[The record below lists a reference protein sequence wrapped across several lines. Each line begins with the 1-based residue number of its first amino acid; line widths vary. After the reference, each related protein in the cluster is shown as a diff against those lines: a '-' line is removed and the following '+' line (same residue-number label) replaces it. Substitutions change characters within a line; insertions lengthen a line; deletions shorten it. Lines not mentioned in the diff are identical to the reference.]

1 MSKICQL
8 IKNISPL
15 TNRTGM
21 PVILYVIKVII
32 VFWFVKFTAELIGE
46 GFAMAFLFA
55 CGKNPLN
62 GEMLDNNAMVL
73 LTYCGYGL
81 LIGIVFFYWR
91 LFQKK
96 TLSEL
101 GFTRRIGTYPVG
113 GLMGAALIAASVALV
128 MLTGTITYSGVF
140 ENIDYGFICLMFGGF
155 IFQGAFEEVL
165 CRGVVLQ
172 LLKDKAPITVAVG
185 VSTVLFVIPH
195 IFGMKGTDLSIVIV
209 AVICLVLISLILSLL
224 TLRSK
229 SIYAA
234 CGLHTV
240 WNFVLYNILG
250 LNLSGN
256 DTKTSAI
263 FDMRTVGSNII
274 NGGDYG
280 IEASV
285 ITAAVLTVALILTF
299 AVKQKKGGTQYG
311 V

>member
-1 MSKICQL
+1 MSKIWQL

-15 TNRTGM
+15 NNRTGM

-81 LIGIVFFYWR
+81 LIGIVILYWK
-91 LFQKK
+91 LFQRK

-101 GFTRRIGTYPVG
+101 GFTRRIGTYPFG
-113 GLMGAALIAASVALV
+113 GLIGVALIAASVTLV
-128 MLTGTITYSGVF
+128 MLTGSIAYSGVF

-172 LLKDKAPITVAVG
+172 LLKDKAPIAVAVG

-195 IFGMKGTDLSIVIV
+195 ISGMKGADLGIAIV

-224 TLRSK
+224 TLRFK

-234 CGLHTV
+234 CGLHTA

-263 FDMRTVGSNII
+263 FNMRTVGSNII

-285 ITAAVLTVALILTF
+285 VTAVVLAAALGVMA
-299 AVKQKKGGTQYG
+299 AVKQKKGGTEYG

>member
-1 MSKICQL
+1 MSKIWQL

-15 TNRTGM
+15 NNRTGM

-81 LIGIVFFYWR
+81 LIGVVVLYWK
-91 LFQKK
+91 FIQKK

-101 GFTRRIGTYPVG
+101 GFTRRLGTYPVG
-113 GLMGAALIAASVALV
+113 VLIGAALIAVSVTLI

-140 ENIDYGFICLMFGGF
+140 ENIDYVFICLMFGGF

-172 LLKDKAPITVAVG
+172 LLKDKAPVAVAVG

-195 IFGMKGTDLSIVIV
+195 ISGMKGADLGIAIV
-209 AVICLVLISLILSLL
+209 AVVCLILISLILSLL
-224 TLRSK
+224 TLRFK

-234 CGLHTV
+234 CGLHTA

-263 FDMRTVGSNII
+263 FDMRTVDSNII

-285 ITAAVLTVALILTF
+285 VTAVVLAAALVLTL
-299 AVKQKKGGTQYG
+299 AVKQKKGGTEYG

>member
-1 MSKICQL
+1 MSKIWQL

-15 TNRTGM
+15 NNRTGM

-81 LIGIVFFYWR
+81 LIGIVILYWK
-91 LFQKK
+91 LFQRK

-101 GFTRRIGTYPVG
+101 GFTQRIGTYPVG
-113 GLMGAALIAASVALV
+113 ALIGVALIAVSVTLI
-128 MLTGTITYSGVF
+128 MLTGSIAYSGVF

-172 LLKDKAPITVAVG
+172 LLKDKAPIAVAVG

-195 IFGMKGTDLSIVIV
+195 ISGMKGADLGIAIV
-209 AVICLVLISLILSLL
+209 AVICLVLISLILSFL
-224 TLRSK
+224 TLRFK

-234 CGLHTV
+234 CGLHTA

-285 ITAAVLTVALILTF
+285 VTAVVLAAALVLMA
-299 AVKQKKGGTQYG
+299 AVKQKKGGTEYG

>member
-1 MSKICQL
+1 MSKMRKL
-8 IKNISPL
+8 IKDISPL
-15 TNRTGM
+15 NNRIGM

-46 GFAMAFLFA
+46 GFAMVIHFA

-81 LIGIVFFYWR
+81 LIGIVILYWK
-91 LFQKK
+91 LFQRK

-113 GLMGAALIAASVALV
+113 ALIGAALIAVSVTLI

-172 LLKDKAPITVAVG
+172 LLNDKAPIAVTLG
-185 VSTVLFVIPH
+185 VNTVLFVIPH
-195 IFGMKGTDLSIVIV
+195 LSGMKGIDLSIAVV
-209 AVICLVLISLILSLL
+209 AVACLILISLVLSVL
-224 TLRSK
+224 TLRLK

-240 WNFVLYNILG
+240 WNFILYNIMG

-256 DTKTSAI
+256 DINTSAI
-263 FDMRTVGSNII
+263 FDMRTVGNNIL

-285 ITAAVLTVALILTF
+285 ITAVVLTAALVLM
-299 AVKQKKGGTQYG
+299 AVTKQKKGGTEYG
-311 V
+311 I

>member
-1 MSKICQL
+1 MSKIWQL

-15 TNRTGM
+15 NNRTGM

-32 VFWFVKFTAELIGE
+32 VFCFVKFTAELIGE
-46 GFAMAFLFA
+46 GFAIAFLFA
-55 CGKNPLN
+55 CGKNPLK

-81 LIGIVFFYWR
+81 LIGIVILYWK
-91 LFQKK
+91 LFQRK

-101 GFTRRIGTYPVG
+101 GFTRRIRTYPVG
-113 GLMGAALIAASVALV
+113 GLMGAALIVASVAMV

-172 LLKDKAPITVAVG
+172 LLKGKAPIAVAVG

-195 IFGMKGTDLSIVIV
+195 ISGMKGADLSIAIV

-224 TLRSK
+224 TLRFK

-234 CGLHTV
+234 CGLHTA

-263 FDMRTVGSNII
+263 FNMRMVGSNII

-285 ITAAVLTVALILTF
+285 VTAVVLAVALVLMA

>member
-1 MSKICQL
+1 MSKIWQL

-15 TNRTGM
+15 NNRTGM

-32 VFWFVKFTAELIGE
+32 VFWFVKFSAELIGE

-81 LIGIVFFYWR
+81 LIGIVILYWK
-91 LFQKK
+91 LFQRK

-101 GFTRRIGTYPVG
+101 GFTRRLGTYPVG
-113 GLMGAALIAASVALV
+113 TLIGAALIAVSVTLV

-172 LLKDKAPITVAVG
+172 LLKDKAPIAVAVG

-195 IFGMKGTDLSIVIV
+195 LFGMKGTDLSIVIV

-224 TLRSK
+224 TLRFK
-229 SIYAA
+229 CIYAA
-234 CGLHTV
+234 CGLHTA

-256 DTKTSAI
+256 ATKTSAI

-285 ITAAVLTVALILTF
+285 VTAVVLAAALVLMA
-299 AVKQKKGGTQYG
+299 AVKQKKGGTEYG

>member
-1 MSKICQL
+1 MSKIWQL

-15 TNRTGM
+15 NNRTGM

-46 GFAMAFLFA
+46 GFSMAFLFA
-55 CGKNPLN
+55 CGKNPLK

-81 LIGIVFFYWR
+81 LIGVVVLYWK
-91 LFQKK
+91 FIQKK
-96 TLSEL
+96 TLLEL
-101 GFTRRIGTYPVG
+101 GFTRRLGTYPVG
-113 GLMGAALIAASVALV
+113 ALIGAALIAVSVTPV
-128 MLTGTITYSGVF
+128 MLTGSIAYSGVF

-172 LLKDKAPITVAVG
+172 LLKDKAPIAVAVG
-185 VSTVLFVIPH
+185 VNTVLFVIPH
-195 IFGMKGTDLSIVIV
+195 ISGMKGADLSIAIV

-224 TLRSK
+224 TLRFK

-234 CGLHTV
+234 CGLHTA

-285 ITAAVLTVALILTF
+285 VTAAVLTVALILTL

>member
-1 MSKICQL
+1 MSKIWQL

-15 TNRTGM
+15 NNRTGM

-81 LIGIVFFYWR
+81 LIGIVILYWK
-91 LFQKK
+91 LFQRK

-101 GFTRRIGTYPVG
+101 GFTQRIGTYPVG
-113 GLMGAALIAASVALV
+113 GLMGVALIAASVALV

-172 LLKDKAPITVAVG
+172 LLKDKAPIAVAVG

-195 IFGMKGTDLSIVIV
+195 ISGMKGADRSIAIV

-224 TLRSK
+224 TLRFK

-234 CGLHTV
+234 CGLHTA

-285 ITAAVLTVALILTF
+285 ITAAVLAVALILTF

>member
-1 MSKICQL
+1 MSKIWQL

-15 TNRTGM
+15 NNRTGM

-81 LIGIVFFYWR
+81 LIGIVILYWK
-91 LFQKK
+91 LFQRK

-172 LLKDKAPITVAVG
+172 LLKDKAPIAVALG

-195 IFGMKGTDLSIVIV
+195 ISGMKGADLSIAIV

-224 TLRSK
+224 TLRFK

-234 CGLHTV
+234 CGLHTA

-285 ITAAVLTVALILTF
+285 VTAVVLAAALVLMA

>member
-1 MSKICQL
+1 MSKIWQL

-15 TNRTGM
+15 NNRTGM

-46 GFAMAFLFA
+46 GFAMAFIFA

-81 LIGIVFFYWR
+81 LIGVVVLYWK
-91 LFQKK
+91 FIQKK

-101 GFTRRIGTYPVG
+101 GFTRRLGTYPVG
-113 GLMGAALIAASVALV
+113 VLIGAALIAVSVTLI

-140 ENIDYGFICLMFGGF
+140 ENIDYVFICLMFGGF

-172 LLKDKAPITVAVG
+172 LLKDKAPVAVAVG

-195 IFGMKGTDLSIVIV
+195 ISGMKGADLGIAIV
-209 AVICLVLISLILSLL
+209 AVVCLILISLILSLL
-224 TLRSK
+224 TLRFK

-234 CGLHTV
+234 CGLHTA

-263 FDMRTVGSNII
+263 FDMRTVDSNII

-285 ITAAVLTVALILTF
+285 VTAVVLAAALVLTL
-299 AVKQKKGGTQYG
+299 AVKQKKGGTEYG

>member
-1 MSKICQL
+1 MSKIWQL

-15 TNRTGM
+15 NNRTGM

-55 CGKNPLN
+55 CGKNPLK

-81 LIGIVFFYWR
+81 LIGIVILYWK
-91 LFQKK
+91 LFQRK

-101 GFTRRIGTYPVG
+101 GFTRRIGTYPFG
-113 GLMGAALIAASVALV
+113 GLIGVALIAVSVTPV
-128 MLTGTITYSGVF
+128 MLTGSIAYSGVF

-172 LLKDKAPITVAVG
+172 LLKDKAPIAVAVG
-185 VSTVLFVIPH
+185 VNTVLFVIPH
-195 IFGMKGTDLSIVIV
+195 ISGMKGTDLSIAIV
-209 AVICLVLISLILSLL
+209 AVICLALISLILSFL
-224 TLRSK
+224 TLRFK

-234 CGLHTV
+234 CGLHTA

-285 ITAAVLTVALILTF
+285 VTAVVLAAALILTL
-299 AVKQKKGGTQYG
+299 AVKQKKGGTEYG